1 MGSTRA
7 FTRHFLLLFRMARP
21 AQVLAV
27 FLVYTWGVILAWR
40 FTGVF
45 TLAIFLAGW
54 LPLAL
59 VSISIHY
66 ANEYADYETEALTVR
81 TPFLGSSGALHD
93 LQMPRSA
100 AIWAAWAAMIAGI
113 ILALGSYAVGYT
125 TLVPLGVL
133 ILGGFPGWMYSVT
146 PLALAWSRWGEVTN
160 AFLGGVLLPVYGFS
174 VIVGQIDWRVILVSL
189 PFGLLVFLNLLA
201 TTWPDRAADAEVGK
215 YTLATRLPMD
225 RLRLLYL
232 LVSFLTYLVIILFLD
247 ILPAL
252 VLARSLLVLPF
263 SFWAWRACT
272 RHHSPFPS
280 VSVTAIY
287 LVVQIAGWLV

>member
-7 FTRHFLLLFRMARP
+7 FTRYTLLLFRMARP

-45 TLAIFLAGW
+45 YLAIFLAGW

-66 ANEYADYETEALTVR
+66 ANEYADYETDALTVR
-81 TPFLGSSGALHD
+81 TPFSGGSGALHD

-100 AIWAAWAAMIAGI
+100 ALWGAWAAMIAGI

-133 ILGGFPGWMYSVT
+133 ILGGFLGWMYSVT
-146 PLALAWSRWGEVTN
+146 PLALAWSGWGEVTN
-160 AFLGGVLLPVYGFS
+160 AFLGGILLPVYGFS

-232 LVSFLTYLVIILFLD
+232 LVSFLTYLVIILLLD
-247 ILPAL
+247 ILPDL
-252 VLARSLLVLPF
+252 VLAGSLLVLPF
-263 SFWAWRACT
+263 SYWAWRAYT
-272 RHHSPFPS
+272 RQHSPLPS
-280 VSVTAIY
+280 VSVMVIY

>member
-7 FTRHFLLLFRMARP
+7 FTRYILLLFRMARP
-21 AQVLAV
+21 PQVLAV
-27 FLVYTWGVILAWR
+27 FLVYTWGVILAWN
-40 FTGVF
+40 FEGIF
-45 TLAIFLAGW
+45 DLAIFLLGW
-54 LPLAL
+54 LPSAL

-66 ANEYADYETEALTVR
+66 TNEYADYETDALTVR
-81 TPFLGSSGALHD
+81 TPFSGGSGALHD

-100 AIWAAWAAMIAGI
+100 ALRAAWTVLIAGFVLAVGSYAMGYLTLAALGV
-113 ILALGSYAVGYT
+113 LALGAF
-125 TLVPLGVL
+125 L
-133 ILGGFPGWMYSVT
+133 GWMYSVT
-146 PLALAWSRWGEVTN
+146 PLALAWRGWGEVTN
-160 AFLGGVLLPVYGFS
+160 AFLGGILLPVYGFS
-174 VIVGQIDWRVILVSL
+174 VMVGQIDWRVVLVSL

-232 LVSFLTYLVIILFLD
+232 LVSFLTYLVIILLLD

-252 VLARSLLVLPF
+252 VLAGSLLVLPF
-263 SFWAWRACT
+263 SFWAWRAYT
-272 RHHSPFPS
+272 RQHSPFPS
-280 VSVTAIY
+280 VSVMLIY